1 MGLPKRPS
9 ALAAVALI
17 AVAASVALAILA
29 LYHVRP
35 AAVEGGGAVG
45 AAATIRVY
53 SPAYGN
59 GSAIPAQYTCDGADI
74 SPPLAWSGVPQG
86 AKSLLVEMVDP
97 DAPGGEFIHWV
108 IYNISPNSTGLPQGV
123 PPAAATAYGL
133 QAVNDFGEVG
143 YGGPCPPPGQ
153 AAQIRR
159 AGPCAQRNPGGA
171 SRRPSQTG
179 PEGRGPLRRRARLAR
194 RPVRQVRSS
203 AS

>member
-17 AVAASVALAILA
+17 AAAASVALAILA

-143 YGGPCPPPGQ
+143 YGGPCPPPGRPHRYVVLVFALNTTLEVPPGAPARQ
-153 AAQIRR
+153 VLRA
-159 AGPCAQRNPGGA
+159 AGPYVVGLG
-171 SRRPSQTG
+171 SLVG
-179 PEGRGPLRRRARLAR
+179 LYGR
-194 RPVRQVRSS
+194 
-203 AS
+203 

>member
-143 YGGPCPPPGQ
+143 YGGPCPPPGRPHRYIVLVLALNATLEVPPGAPARQ
-153 AAQIRR
+153 VLRA
-159 AGPCAQRNPGGA
+159 AGPYVVGLG
-171 SRRPSQTG
+171 SLVG
-179 PEGRGPLRRRARLAR
+179 LYGR
-194 RPVRQVRSS
+194 
-203 AS
+203 

>member
-1 MGLPKRPS
+1 MYRAMGLPKGPA
-9 ALAAVALI
+9 ALAAVALT
-17 AVAASVALAILA
+17 AAAASVALAILA

-143 YGGPCPPPGQ
+143 YGGPCPPPGRPHRYIVLVLALNTTLEVPPGAPARQ
-153 AAQIRR
+153 VLRA
-159 AGPCAQRNPGGA
+159 AGPYVVGLG
-171 SRRPSQTG
+171 SLVG
-179 PEGRGPLRRRARLAR
+179 LYGR
-194 RPVRQVRSS
+194 
-203 AS
+203 

>member
-143 YGGPCPPPGQ
+143 YGGPCPPPGRPHRYVVLVLALNTTLEVPPGAPARQ
-153 AAQIRR
+153 VLRA
-159 AGPCAQRNPGGA
+159 AGPYVVGLG
-171 SRRPSQTG
+171 SLVG
-179 PEGRGPLRRRARLAR
+179 LYGR
-194 RPVRQVRSS
+194 
-203 AS
+203 

>member
-9 ALAAVALI
+9 TLAAVALI

-45 AAATIRVY
+45 AAAAIRVY

-59 GSAIPAQYTCDGADI
+59 GSTIPAQYTCDGADI

-143 YGGPCPPPGQ
+143 YGGPCPPPGRPHRYIVLVLALNTTLEVPPGAPARQ
-153 AAQIRR
+153 VLRA
-159 AGPCAQRNPGGA
+159 AGPYVVGLG
-171 SRRPSQTG
+171 SLVG
-179 PEGRGPLRRRARLAR
+179 LYGR
-194 RPVRQVRSS
+194 
-203 AS
+203 

>member
-35 AAVEGGGAVG
+35 AAVEGGGAMG
-45 AAATIRVY
+45 AVAAIRVY

-123 PPAAATAYGL
+123 PPAAVTAYGL

-143 YGGPCPPPGQ
+143 YGGPCPPPGRPHRYIVLVLALNTTLEVPPGAPARQ
-153 AAQIRR
+153 VLRA
-159 AGPCAQRNPGGA
+159 AGPYVVGLG
-171 SRRPSQTG
+171 SLVG
-179 PEGRGPLRRRARLAR
+179 LYGR
-194 RPVRQVRSS
+194 
-203 AS
+203 

>member
-17 AVAASVALAILA
+17 AAAASVALAILA

-143 YGGPCPPPGQ
+143 YGGPCPPPGRPHRYVVLVLALNTTLEVPPGAPARQ
-153 AAQIRR
+153 VLRA
-159 AGPCAQRNPGGA
+159 AGPYVVGLG
-171 SRRPSQTG
+171 SLVG
-179 PEGRGPLRRRARLAR
+179 LYGR
-194 RPVRQVRSS
+194 
-203 AS
+203 

>member
-29 LYHVRP
+29 FYHVRP

-143 YGGPCPPPGQ
+143 YGGPCPPPGRPHRYIVLVLALNTTLEVPPGAPARQ
-153 AAQIRR
+153 VLRA
-159 AGPCAQRNPGGA
+159 AGPYVVGLG
-171 SRRPSQTG
+171 SLVG
-179 PEGRGPLRRRARLAR
+179 LYGR
-194 RPVRQVRSS
+194 
-203 AS
+203 

>member
-1 MGLPKRPS
+1 MGLPKKPS

-17 AVAASVALAILA
+17 AVAAGVALATLA
-29 LYHVRP
+29 FYHVRP
-35 AAVEGGGAVG
+35 AAVEGGGAMG
-45 AAATIRVY
+45 AVATIRVY
-53 SPAYGN
+53 SPAYSN

-143 YGGPCPPPGQ
+143 YGGPCPPPGRPHRYVVLVLALNATLEVPSGAPARQ
-153 AAQIRR
+153 VLRA
-159 AGPCAQRNPGGA
+159 AGPYVVGLG
-171 SRRPSQTG
+171 SLVG
-179 PEGRGPLRRRARLAR
+179 LYGR
-194 RPVRQVRSS
+194 
-203 AS
+203 

>member
-143 YGGPCPPPGQ
+143 YGGPCPPPGRPHRYIVLVLALNTTLEVPPGAPARQ
-153 AAQIRR
+153 VLRA
-159 AGPCAQRNPGGA
+159 AGPYVVGLG
-171 SRRPSQTG
+171 SLVG
-179 PEGRGPLRRRARLAR
+179 LYGR
-194 RPVRQVRSS
+194 
-203 AS
+203 

>member
-45 AAATIRVY
+45 AAAAIRVY

-59 GSAIPAQYTCDGADI
+59 GSTIPAQYTCDGADI

-123 PPAAATAYGL
+123 PPAAVTAYGL

-143 YGGPCPPPGQ
+143 YGGPCPPPGRPHRYIVLVLALNTTLEVPPGAPARQ
-153 AAQIRR
+153 VLRA
-159 AGPCAQRNPGGA
+159 AGPYVVGLG
-171 SRRPSQTG
+171 SLVG
-179 PEGRGPLRRRARLAR
+179 LYGR
-194 RPVRQVRSS
+194 
-203 AS
+203 